1 MPPALEG
8 LDIEVVQMDVRD
20 LASVERAFAP
30 EDGRETRVVHCAG
43 IVSIASSVSPA
54 VYETN
59 VTGTENVIEACRTKG
74 VARLVYVSSIHAIPA
89 SDGVVTEMD
98 LPEQYDA
105 DQMEGEYS
113 KTKSEATRL
122 VLEADD
128 IWRVV
133 VLPKGMIGTNDY
145 GDTHLTRMVRDA
157 ASLACGFRGLGLWGG
172 SGWKAQQERGSGWAR
187 GLDRNAS

>member
-1 MPPALEG
+1 
-8 LDIEVVQMDVRD
+8 
-20 LASVERAFAP
+20 
-30 EDGRETRVVHCAG
+30 
-43 IVSIASSVSPA
+43 
-54 VYETN
+54 
-59 VTGTENVIEACRTKG
+59 
-74 VARLVYVSSIHAIPA
+74 
-89 SDGVVTEMD
+89 MD

-133 VLPKGMIGTNDY
+133 VLPKGMIGPNDY

-157 ASLACGFRGLGLWGG
+157 ASLACGFRGLGLRGLGLRGG
-172 SGWKAQQERGSGWAR
+172 GGWEAQPERGSGWAR